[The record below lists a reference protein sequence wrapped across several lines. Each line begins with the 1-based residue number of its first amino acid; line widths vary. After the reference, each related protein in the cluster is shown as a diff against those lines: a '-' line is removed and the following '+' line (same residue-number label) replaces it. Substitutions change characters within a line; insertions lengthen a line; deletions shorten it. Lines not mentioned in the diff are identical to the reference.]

1 LTLFLAGFLYIL
13 TKIWR
18 ARGFFVDLKK
28 RGMVNKPLHDVMVPA
43 DEVAYGP
50 SLFVDQT
57 PQSGVHC
64 PIISKDIIKT
74 YIFEVVV
81 SRFGKN

>member
-1 LTLFLAGFLYIL
+1 MELRQLGAGVLTLFLAGFLYFL

-28 RGMVNKPLHDVMVPA
+28 RGMVNKPLHDVMEPA

-50 SLFVDQT
+50 SLFVDRT
-57 PQSGVHC
+57 PPHSGVHC
-64 PIISKDIIKT
+64 PIISQGH
-74 YIFEVVV
+74 Y
-81 SRFGKN
+81 